1 MVAHTRPS
9 KSKLTFREKLAGKGV
24 TTDNLLKKLKTLHTQ
39 LAALD
44 QETVDTNSLNTV
56 RTELIHTSLLLHKDR
71 GVKAYTACYLADILR
86 LYAPE
91 APYTQHELRDIFQFF
106 FRQLSAGFKGAD
118 EPYYNEYFHLLES
131 LSTVKSVVLVCDLPS
146 SDELLHEIFR
156 DLFTIVK
163 RDFTRKVEL
172 FMADILVALIDE
184 CSSFPND
191 ALEVIM
197 AQFIEKNAKV
207 DQPGYRLAV
216 QVCNAASDRLQR
228 YVYQYFGDLLTT
240 SDDSEEKEQDN
251 VQTSHELIKRLHR
264 SCPSVLHSVIP
275 ILESEMRSD
284 VLASRLIA
292 TSTLGEMYADKGG
305 PELVR
310 KYPSTWQLWLGRKA
324 DISVP
329 VRLKCIEAIPALIG
343 NLPEAKDALEEL
355 LRLKIYDPDEK
366 VRAATCKIYSQ
377 LDYETALRH
386 VSEEQLKTVVGRALD
401 KKRSV
406 RAEAL
411 NAAGKLYSLA
421 YPEIENNDPAAIKQ
435 FAWIPDEVLQFTNAT
450 NEIRTQVEQ
459 ILLEYIFPPPS
470 ISTSFASKEK
480 DVDEVA
486 WTDRL
491 LNTMRYLSEKSVAT
505 LMGVAGLKASRPNIY
520 DHFLGMCISQASA
533 SSLDAP
539 SPSKDASTSKEAESK
554 RFSLSI
560 THIANGLPDPQ
571 RATSDLQAFAASHD
585 QRLYKLLKTCMDPQS
600 ELKAVIRSGSEFT
613 RKLDGENETM
623 MIILRRASYWI
634 VNQSC
639 VPTLLKRVQG
649 GEGGRQSLGG
659 SATRKAQ
666 SALTLLHAMAKH
678 SPALFK
684 NHVAELCKA
693 IAACEAEGSWTSV
706 EVALMALAGVVR
718 WNPELASLV
727 DKKTN
732 ERVVKVALGENWRA
746 AKFATRYLAFS
757 KNKKELC
764 AEVVESIADAISETK
779 DDSLPV
785 GHIASLAQLARF
797 ALSAFEAKSD
807 VIITHLVKR
816 VLLTPSNAEL
826 DDSNPDEEWL
836 ENEEVPDELR
846 AKILA
851 LKVCRN
857 RCLAH
862 AKEEGALDIAA
873 PVLKLLATLIEHE
886 GSVGPDVDD
895 DPRIKSRM
903 RLQAAISL
911 LHLSTVEVFANAI
924 TPKFVRLA
932 CVIQDSCFNVRIAF
946 LTKLVAF
953 LQLRKLPTRY
963 NVIPFLTVLDPE
975 VDTKALA
982 SYYVENA
989 KKRLP
994 PGMFGDSEGLP
1005 RTNFMPF
1012 SAVRLEHLEV
1022 IFIRLL
1028 HLLAHHPDFATD
1040 QEELPDMASYVQF
1053 YLDHVATSE
1062 NISLLYH
1069 LAQRGKTVRDPESHA
1084 QSENFYIMCEIAQLL
1099 IKARATA
1106 HSWLLPAY
1114 PGKVRLPSDILRPLP
1129 SPEATNEILKT
1140 TYLPAEAE
1148 GWLIEK
1154 FKLGGSKE
1162 KKEKERKEKVPTKRK
1177 ATSTKSNGTTKRR
1190 KKRAPDESDN
1200 ELEEAGTSDVE
1211 MEDVEHPARSGKH
1224 RKSDTS
1230 EDAEPKQQ
1238 SRAERLSARTAAK
1251 EKNGRG
1257 KKADSDP
1264 SSDG

>member
-71 GVKAYTACYLADILR
+71 GVKAYTSCCLADILR

-197 AQFIEKNAKV
+197 GQFIEKNAKV

-228 YVYQYFGDLLTT
+228 YVCQYFGDLLTT

-264 SCPSVLHSVIP
+264 SCPAVLHSVIP

-305 PELVR
+305 PELVK

-329 VRLKCIEAIPALIG
+329 VRLKCIEAMPGVIG

-366 VRAATCKIYSQ
+366 VRAATCKIYSR

-401 KKRSV
+401 KKRTV

-435 FAWIPDEVLQFTNAT
+435 FAWIPDQVLQFTTAT

-491 LNTMRYLSEKSVAT
+491 LNMMRYLSEKSVAT
-505 LMGVAGLKASRPNIY
+505 LMGVAGLKASRPTIY
-520 DHFLGMCISQASA
+520 DAFLGMCISQAAA

-539 SPSKDASTSKEAESK
+539 SPFKDTSTSKEAESK

-560 THIANGLPDPQ
+560 AHIANGLPEPQ

-639 VPTLLKRVQG
+639 MPTLLKRVRG
-649 GEGGRQSLGG
+649 GESGRPSLGG

-718 WNPELASLV
+718 WNPELASSV

-779 DDSLPV
+779 DNSLPV

-797 ALSAFEAKSD
+797 ASDVFETKSD
-807 VIITHLVKR
+807 VIITYLVKR
-816 VLLTPSNAEL
+816 VLMTPSNAEL

-836 ENEEVPDELR
+836 ENEEVPDELH

-862 AKEEGALDIAA
+862 AKEEGALDIAS

-895 DPRIKSRM
+895 EIKSRM

-953 LQLRKLPTRY
+953 LQLRKLPPRY
-963 NVIPFLTVLDPE
+963 NVVPFLTVLDPE
-975 VDTKALA
+975 ADTKSLA
-982 SYYVENA
+982 SHYVENA

-994 PGMFGDSEGLP
+994 P
-1005 RTNFMPF
+1005 
-1012 SAVRLEHLEV
+1012 AVRLEHLEV

-1062 NISLLYH
+1062 NISLLYY

-1106 HSWLLPAY
+1106 QSWLLPAY

-1162 KKEKERKEKVPTKRK
+1162 RKEKEKKEKVPTKRK
-1177 ATSTKSNGTTKRR
+1177 ATSTKPNGAIKRR
-1190 KKRAPDESDN
+1190 RKRATDESDD

-1211 MEDVEHPARSGKH
+1211 MEDVESPARSGKR
-1224 RKSDTS
+1224 RKSDMS
-1230 EDAEPKQQ
+1230 EDAEPRHQ

-1251 EKNGRG
+1251 EKNGKG
-1257 KKADSDP
+1257 KKTDSDP